1 VLGPFEAWLLL
12 RGMRTLFVRVQ
23 RCCDNA
29 LAIARHFQR
38 HPRLLTVLYPGLP
51 EHPGHDI
58 AARQMSGGFGGML
71 SIRLKDGEA
80 AAVATAARVNVFK
93 RATSLGGVESLIEHR
108 ASIEGPATPV
118 PADLLRLSIG
128 LENIDDLIADLVQA
142 LDYDRT
148 VLAVPVTTIADAAAD
163 ANSNDDIV
171 TAIKQRL
178 DQQIRPMLADRGGDL
193 LFRDFKEGIVTLTP
207 AGSPGAG
214 LPVAAGIRDLLRHYI
229 PAVSEVRLLPAEISP
244 GDADGVLAERVQ
256 RVLDEQINPAVQ
268 HHGGIINLVEIRAGS
283 ACLRLTGG
291 CQGCAMAHVTLRQ
304 GVEVILKQQIPELTH
319 VIDVTDHAAGR
330 KPYFKTRKG
339 TT

>member
-1 VLGPFEAWLLL
+1 ME
-12 RGMRTLFVRVQ
+12 RK
-23 RCCDNA
+23 
-29 LAIARHFQR
+29 
-38 HPRLLTVLYPGLP
+38 RLHWPNRPAST
-51 EHPGHDI
+51 
-58 AARQMSGGFGGML
+58 S
-71 SIRLKDGEA
+71 
-80 AAVATAARVNVFK
+80 AAVATAARVSVFK

-128 LENIDDLIADLVQA
+128 LENIDDLIADLEQA

-148 VLAVPVTTIADAAAD
+148 VLALPATTIAAAED
-163 ANSNDDIV
+163 TNSDGDIV

-178 DQQIRPMLADRGGDL
+178 DQQIRPLLADRGGDL
-193 LFRDFKEGIVTLTP
+193 LFRGFAGGIVTLTP
-207 AGSPGAG
+207 TGSPGAA

-229 PAVSEVRLLPAEISP
+229 PAVSEVRLLPAEIGPEAS
-244 GDADGVLAERVQ
+244 DGAIAERVQ

-268 HHGGIINLVEIRAGS
+268 HHGGLIELVEIRAGS